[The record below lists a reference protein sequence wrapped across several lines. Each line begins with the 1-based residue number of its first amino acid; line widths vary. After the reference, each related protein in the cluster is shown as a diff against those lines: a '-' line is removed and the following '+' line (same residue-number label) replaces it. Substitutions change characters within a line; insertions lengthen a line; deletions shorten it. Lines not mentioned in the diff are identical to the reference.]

1 MTACATPTSE
11 SALREA
17 VLEAKASNT
26 RLRIVAGG
34 TRSQIGNP
42 GTVAQAL
49 DTSGL
54 AGITRYEPGS
64 LTLEAKAGTPLQ
76 EIEAA
81 LAAEGQM
88 LAFEPMDH
96 RPLLGTSGEPTIGGV
111 VACNVSGPRRFIAGA
126 CRDYILGIRYVD
138 GQGRLIANGGRVMK
152 NVTGLDLTK
161 LACGA
166 YGTLGVLSEI
176 ALKVLPRPERA
187 ATLQFTDVTEAEAVG
202 LFCRATT
209 TPYEVSGAAWQNGT
223 AMVRVEGLSAQV
235 DYRLS
240 KLRDLLG
247 GGSVLEGDLH
257 DTIWTGIRDVHVFSG
272 TRDTIW
278 KLSLKPTD
286 APQVIEAARHKLEA
300 RAVLDQGGAL
310 IWLAVPSDA
319 PDQAET
325 IRGLIPQGAGHATLI
340 RGSTELRRTVP
351 VFHPQHPRLQQIS
364 DQLRAQ
370 FDPDGLLNPNLMAA

>member
-1 MTACATPTSE
+1 MTACATPTTE

-17 VLEAKASNT
+17 VLEAKVSNT

-54 AGITRYEPGS
+54 TGITRYEPGS
-64 LTLEAKAGTPLQ
+64 LTLETKAGTPVR

-81 LAAEGQM
+81 LATEGQM

-96 RPLLGTSGEPTIGGV
+96 RPLLGTTGEPTIGGV

-126 CRDYILGIRYVD
+126 CRDFVLGVRYVD
-138 GQGRLIANGGRVMK
+138 GRGRLIANGGRVMK

-166 YGTLGVLSEI
+166 YGTLGVLSEV

-187 ATLQFTDVTEAEAVG
+187 ATLQFNDVTEAEAVR

-209 TPYEVSGAAWQNGT
+209 TPYEVSGAAWQNDT
-223 AMVRVEGLSAQV
+223 AMLRVEGLSAQV

-240 KLRDLLG
+240 KLRDLRG
-247 GGSVLEGDLH
+247 GGSVLEGDIH
-257 DTIWTGIRDVHVFSG
+257 DAIWTGIRDLHAFSG
-272 TRDTIW
+272 TRDTVW

-286 APQVIEAARHKLEA
+286 APQVIENAQQALSA

-310 IWLAVPSDA
+310 VWLAVPSDA
-319 PDQAET
+319 PEQAAT
-325 IRGLIPQGAGHATLI
+325 IRSLIPQGAGHATLI
-340 RGSTELRRTVP
+340 RGSAELRRTVP
-351 VFHPQHPRLQQIS
+351 VFHPQHPRVQQIS